1 MRAGQQTH
9 NRHLDASR
17 AIVAGTP
24 HPTTVAPHDLDCA
37 RRLAENALAQLR
49 EAFRLVRTDNVL
61 YVRAEQ
67 AGKAASDLRDSC
79 AARMGKAH

>member
-1 MRAGQQTH
+1 MEGQQTH

-17 AIVAGTP
+17 AIVAATP
-24 HPTTVAPHDLDCA
+24 HPTSVSPHDLDCA
-37 RRLAENALAQLR
+37 RRMAENALAQLR
-49 EAFRLVRTDNVL
+49 EAFRLVRTDTVL

-79 AARMGKAH
+79 AARMGRAH